1 MIPVEQGEAGSGG
14 EKGRQRQRL
23 SAPQRGRKKC
33 EHNRQR
39 STCKDCGGA
48 CICQHNRK
56 SSQCKNCGVASIC
69 EHNHRRSICK
79 DCGGASIC
87 EHNRRRS
94 PCKDPTSAT
103 RGITARGAP
112 ARTAGSASICE
123 HNRESSTCKDCGGTN
138 ICEHTARGTPARTA
152 GIVARVGEAR
162 RRWFSS
168 TLNPSQ
174 CDILFTLLPFLT
186 RIPGSLRFVPLP
198 LCNKH
203 LLQNAPRRM
212 RRRPQPLPEDKTAH
226 LPERK

>member
-69 EHNHRRSICK
+69 EHN
-79 DCGGASIC
+79 
-87 EHNRRRS
+87 
-94 PCKDPTSAT
+94 
-103 RGITARGAP
+103 
-112 ARTAGSASICE
+112 
-123 HNRESSTCKDCGGTN
+123 RESSTCKDCGGMN

-203 LLQNAPRRM
+203 LLQNAPRRR
-212 RRRPQPLPEDKTAH
+212 RRRPQPLPEDKTAR